1 MIKQDVFDKAIAAHA
16 GWKARLR
23 TTVSAGKSDVPASTV
38 KADNQCDFG
47 KWLNGM
53 DLSAA
58 EKQTD
63 TYREVKQLH
72 ATFHQQAGRVVEL
85 ATSGRKAEAEK
96 AIGIGGSYSQASSA
110 LTEAMIRWRS
120 SNK

>member
-1 MIKQDVFDKAIAAHA
+1 MYRQH
-16 GWKARLR
+16 
-23 TTVSAGKSDVPASTV
+23 GKGRQPG
-38 KADNQCDFG
+38 NFG
-47 KWLNGM
+47 KWLNGT

-63 TYREVKQLH
+63 TCREVKQLY
-72 ATFHQQAGRVVEL
+72 ATFTSKLGVA
-85 ATSGRKAEAEK
+85 ASGRKAEAEK
-96 AIGIGGSYSQASSA
+96 AIGIGGSDSQASSA